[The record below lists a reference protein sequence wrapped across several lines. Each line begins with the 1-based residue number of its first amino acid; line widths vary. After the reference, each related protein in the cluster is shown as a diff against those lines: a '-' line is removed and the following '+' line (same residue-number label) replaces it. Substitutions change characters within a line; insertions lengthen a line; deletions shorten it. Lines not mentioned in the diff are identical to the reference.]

1 MSAHLRLTM
10 QRLRLVALVVG
21 VGLLLGAVAGPSVAT
36 SSADRKAKATAPVTW
51 NGWRGVKLGSALA
64 AAHTRLGGTLHR
76 TATSGGCG
84 DVLTTRTG
92 VLDGNSYARPHRVGN
107 ISVTRR
113 VHYPLG
119 IRFGMKPARAVALA
133 EKSKYALHTRTTH
146 DYGAT
151 QNENWVV
158 GPHGHA
164 LYFIYTE
171 GRIYRMGLAVNQRV
185 ARGQME
191 LNGC

>member
-1 MSAHLRLTM
+1 MSAHLKFA
-10 QRLRLVALVVG
+10 LRLVVLLVGMGFLAGTVTTP
-21 VGLLLGAVAGPSVAT
+21 AVASTA
-36 SSADRKAKATAPVTW
+36 SRKPRATAPVTW
-51 NGWRGVKLGSALA
+51 NGWRGVRLGTTLS

-92 VLDGNSYARPHRVGN
+92 KLDGNIYRRPHRVGN

-119 IRFGMKPARAVALA
+119 IRFSMRPARVVNLV
-133 EKSKYALHTRTTH
+133 
-146 DYGAT
+146 
-151 QNENWVV
+151 ENSRFKLDGVTYKNDGGGIVHEDWVI

-164 LYFIYTE
+164 LYFTYTG
-171 GRIYRMGLAVNQRV
+171 GRIFRMGMAVTVHV

-191 LNGC
+191 INGC